1 MSLSW
6 KLGMILPVRPF
17 FAGCSDTSDRWGG
30 HMDRTDCIYLEG
42 RENEVKNMATNSS
55 ANSAAGPG
63 VLLKTLML
71 SYVVTVVLMFGLA
84 FVLYKMKLNSSQAA
98 WGVMLIY
105 FLSCALGGFIAGK
118 KMGSRRLLWGIASG
132 LIYFAVLFILSL
144 AVGSGLR
151 GDMQGILTALAA
163 CLGGG
168 AVGAFLS

>member
-1 MSLSW
+1 
-6 KLGMILPVRPF
+6 
-17 FAGCSDTSDRWGG
+17 
-30 HMDRTDCIYLEG
+30 
-42 RENEVKNMATNSS
+42 
-55 ANSAAGPG
+55 
-63 VLLKTLML
+63 
-71 SYVVTVVLMFGLA
+71 
-84 FVLYKMKLNSSQAA
+84 
-98 WGVMLIY
+98 MLIY